1 METKSSKYKTGA
13 RLLLI
18 KVISTIAS
26 LVLVELIL
34 GALTSKD
41 QLGTALSPF
50 HNHYFSFSAWYL
62 TNPGMGSE
70 FSESPSATTRFVIYF
85 ILGYLI
91 FAIINII
98 WLIPAL
104 KPMANRVNAILFALL
119 LTGAFLLA
127 FFFPRKIT
135 EIDAVNKEIRIT
147 RHAWLFI
154 PTTIHIPFSDI
165 STVWVGI
172 SSDYDGPTKQYI
184 NFLSIVVTNTRGI
197 KIPLGETEAGKQT
210 GSSSHTPVAIVAED
224 KRRMVKEAVRLLE
237 GIIKPK

>member
-1 METKSSKYKTGA
+1 MEINTSKYKTGG

-18 KVISTIAS
+18 KAIGTIAI

-41 QLGTALSPF
+41 QLGIALIPF
-50 HNHYFSFSAWYL
+50 HNHYFSLSSWYL

-85 ILGYLI
+85 ILGYLMY
-91 FAIINII
+91 ALINII

-104 KPMANRVNAILFALL
+104 KKLADRVNSILFALL
-119 LTGAFLLA
+119 LLGAFLLA
-127 FFFPRKIT
+127 FFFPRRIT

-147 RHAWLFI
+147 HHAWLFI

-165 STVWVGI
+165 STIWPGI
-172 SSDYDGPTKQYI
+172 ASDYDGTTKQYI
-184 NFLSIVVTNTRGI
+184 NYLIISLTTTRGV
-197 KIPLGETEAGKQT
+197 KISLGKIQVGEQT
-210 GSSSHTPVAIVAED
+210 GSPSHQPVAIVSVD
-224 KRRMVKEAVRLLE
+224 TKRIAGEVVRLIE
-237 GIIKPK
+237 GIVKNK

>member
-1 METKSSKYKTGA
+1 METKPGKYKTGW
-13 RLLLI
+13 RLLLT
-18 KVISTIAS
+18 KVISAVAILA
-26 LVLVELIL
+26 LVELIL

-91 FAIINII
+91 FAVINII
-98 WLIPAL
+98 WFIPAL
-104 KPMANRVNAILFALL
+104 KPVANRVNAILFALL
-119 LTGAFLLA
+119 LAGAFLLA

-147 RHAWLFI
+147 RNAWLFI
-154 PTTIHIPFSDI
+154 PTTIHIPFSDV
-165 STVWVGI
+165 SSVWAGI

-184 NFLSIVVTNTRGI
+184 NFLSIAITTTQGI
-197 KIPLGETEAGKQT
+197 KIPIGETEAGKQT
-210 GSSSHTPVAIVAED
+210 GSRSHPPVAVIADD

-237 GIIKPK
+237 QVIKNQ